1 MDINDI
7 IVDAPAWKWVI
18 ALLFTLGL
26 TLVRYYGEKK
36 WALGVVRLVVLA
48 TLCFL
53 LLEPLLRST
62 SSEIEPSTMVLLIDE
77 SASQVVGNDSLK
89 RKSVLRVWA
98 QEGAPNFES
107 LGYNVEVFGFAKSV
121 TSREATDTAWHF
133 RGNRTNLS
141 SALEAVSSKYAHRN
155 VAGVVVTT
163 DGLSN
168 SGRDPEFGAELLD
181 VPHFF
186 IGSGDTTVVQD
197 VEITSFAC
205 NQVTY
210 LNNEFPVEVKIRSN
224 GFVGESIK
232 LKVYLGSQ
240 IVESETIRI
249 TDKKGF
255 FTKHFYLNATESGM
269 KRVKVAITPL
279 EGEQRRENNYA
290 SEYVEVLDSKRN
302 ITLIAHAPHP
312 DLNAISLALES
323 NLHQEVSIIYA
334 SDIKSNTDF
343 SETDVAI
350 LHNIPHSLAPTQQA
364 ITTLINSDTPILF
377 IGGPQMNW
385 GELPVDRSGVTVE
398 VGKAAQAINGKVKK
412 GFSLFKL
419 PEGLSNDLKF
429 LPPLTK
435 AMGKVKPSSSL
446 NTAINV
452 SLDAL
457 ETEWPLLAFN
467 KDAMGR
473 RSGIVVGEGMWRW
486 RMESTLHS
494 GNSQVFDALLCSTV
508 QYLDSRDDVRRFR
521 VKSNK
526 RFEDSDRVIFSA
538 QVYDASL
545 NSTTDSDISLVI
557 SNAQGENFDYDFS
570 VDNDSYKLDCGRMP
584 AGEYTWVAKTIV
596 DGKIEKLS
604 GGFVVSEVIAEF
616 ISESANHDLLKRL
629 ALKTGGEFL
638 CSINTEEIDVESLT
652 LEVDSKVNKRDVIH
666 EFTDRLELI
675 NFRLILSLILGG
687 LTLEWVIRRRQGGY

>member
-1 MDINDI
+1 
-7 IVDAPAWKWVI
+7 
-18 ALLFTLGL
+18 
-26 TLVRYYGEKK
+26 
-36 WALGVVRLVVLA
+36 
-48 TLCFL
+48 
-53 LLEPLLRST
+53 
-62 SSEIEPSTMVLLIDE
+62 
-77 SASQVVGNDSLK
+77 
-89 RKSVLRVWA
+89 
-98 QEGAPNFES
+98 
-107 LGYNVEVFGFAKSV
+107 
-121 TSREATDTAWHF
+121 
-133 RGNRTNLS
+133 
-141 SALEAVSSKYAHRN
+141 
-155 VAGVVVTT
+155 
-163 DGLSN
+163 
-168 SGRDPEFGAELLD
+168 
-181 VPHFF
+181 
-186 IGSGDTTVVQD
+186 
-197 VEITSFAC
+197 
-205 NQVTY
+205 
-210 LNNEFPVEVKIRSN
+210 
-224 GFVGESIK
+224 
-232 LKVYLGSQ
+232 
-240 IVESETIRI
+240 
-249 TDKKGF
+249 
-255 FTKHFYLNATESGM
+255 
-269 KRVKVAITPL
+269 
-279 EGEQRRENNYA
+279 
-290 SEYVEVLDSKRN
+290 
-302 ITLIAHAPHP
+302 
-312 DLNAISLALES
+312 
-323 NLHQEVSIIYA
+323 
-334 SDIKSNTDF
+334 
-343 SETDVAI
+343 
-350 LHNIPHSLAPTQQA
+350 
-364 ITTLINSDTPILF
+364 
-377 IGGPQMNW
+377 MNW

-398 VGKAAQAINGKVKK
+398 VGKAAQAINGKVNK

-419 PEGLSNDLKF
+419 PEGLINDLKF

-446 NTAINV
+446 NTAIKV

-473 RSGIVVGEGMWRW
+473 RSGIIVGEGMWRW

-545 NSTTDSDISLVI
+545 NFTTDSDISLVI

-570 VDNDSYKLDCGRMP
+570 IENDSYKLDCGRMQ
-584 AGEYTWVAKTIV
+584 AGEYTWVAKTII

-638 CSINTEEIDVESLT
+638 GSINTEEIDVESLT
-652 LEVDSKVNKRDVIH
+652 LEVDSKINKRDVIH